1 MVRTVRCAG
10 LESSDVRAAQRTVRT
25 TLIEWWACRDMH
37 PAKPV
42 KSRLLRCLSFRPEI
56 SAHGRTRTRT
66 GDVLNVVSLL
76 LDYMSMKN
84 GNPGGIRT
92 RSYPIESR
100 MSWPVRRQGH
110 EMAERR
116 GHAPH
121 AARWRHDLVSTESR
135 HAGPV
140 GVPL

>member
-1 MVRTVRCAG
+1 MVARGGFAPPISGCKPDVMLFHQQAG
-10 LESSDVRAAQRTVRT
+10 N
-25 TLIEWWACRDMH
+25 WWACRDMH
-37 PAKPV
+37 PAEPV
-42 KSRLLRCLSFRPEI
+42 KSRLLRCLSFRPENG
-56 SAHGRTRTRT
+56 AHSGSCTRT
-66 GDVLNVVSLL
+66 GDALDVVSLL

-100 MSWPVRRQGH
+100 MSWPVRRQGLLK
-110 EMAERR
+110 MAERR

-121 AARWRHDLVSTESR
+121 AALWRHDLFSKESR

-140 GVPL
+140 GVP